1 LRVGTAS
8 SINSRISWLDDVGY
22 RCGARRRDPGNFWH
36 YLAILAIPR
45 VNYLD
50 QQRYLK
56 QSRIHAASS
65 VLAWAVIAVTCALL
79 SRPEPLG
86 TMVVF
91 GMVAVAL
98 AIGLCYLPDYLHLT
112 ANPQKRSN
120 WMVKVRWR
128 IIGAGLVLSLA
139 LASNN
144 RTRFLGVIMV
154 VWLVAANLMVAG
166 FAHRPR
172 KRFIAPLLWAGDFM
186 LVSVLLLRGPLD
198 ALLGGV
204 LLAVAV
210 HLAIV
215 ASEDHPYLWAV
226 ITMAASWIVL
236 WLTWSSRRGNPRL
249 YVALAGL
256 VLIAGRATAWLVTRA
271 QEQNAKNVA
280 AAITE
285 LEDFTGYPADR
296 IHHLWETSNQ
306 QLAENWQKAAIAPD
320 DREKLAAWYRDNSE
334 LYLFAISG
342 YNLDYKRIRS
352 SLNVL
357 GLAQGACLDY
367 GAGNGEIVLE
377 LARRGHPATY
387 YDVDGVTMR
396 FARRRAEQQKLPVK
410 FFHTKDDLA
419 ASARQRNLDT
429 IFSFDVLEHLPDLSG
444 ELDFLSSLLA
454 PGGIFVF
461 DVPAGSTK
469 AHPMHLDHC
478 VDVFAHMQTKGFADE
493 RGLALRLP
501 FKKEEKFVY
510 RKPLGDRRNRA
521 ESP

>member
-1 LRVGTAS
+1 M
-8 SINSRISWLDDVGY
+8 
-22 RCGARRRDPGNFWH
+22 
-36 YLAILAIPR
+36 
-45 VNYLD
+45 NYLD

-56 QSRIHAASS
+56 QSRTQAVSS

-79 SRPEPLG
+79 SSPVPPG
-86 TMVVF
+86 TLVVF
-91 GMVAVAL
+91 WMVAAAV

-112 ANPQKRSN
+112 VNPQKPFK
-120 WMVKVRWR
+120 WAVKVRWR
-128 IIGAGLVLSLA
+128 IIAAVLVLGLA
-139 LASNN
+139 LAGSTHA
-144 RTRFLGVIMV
+144 RIGT
-154 VWLVAANLMVAG
+154 LVAAGWLAAVNLLAKAWVPERFVAVC
-166 FAHRPR
+166 
-172 KRFIAPLLWAGDFM
+172 LWAGDFA
-186 LVSVLLLRGPLD
+186 LISGLLLRDSLD
-198 ALLGGV
+198 PLLGGV
-204 LLAVAV
+204 LLAAAV

-226 ITMAASWIVL
+226 ITMAASWIAIG
-236 WLTWSSRRGNPRL
+236 LTWSWRRGNPRV

-256 VLIAGRATAWLVTRA
+256 VLVAGRATAWLVTRA
-271 QEQNAKNVA
+271 REQNAKNVT
-280 AAITE
+280 AAISE
-285 LEDFTGYPADR
+285 LEDFTGHPPDR
-296 IHHLWETSNQ
+296 IRHLWETSNQ
-306 QLAENWQKAAIAPD
+306 QLAENWQKAAIAAD

-352 SLNVL
+352 NLKVL
-357 GLAQGACLDY
+357 DLAQGACLDY

-396 FARRRAEQQKLPVK
+396 FARRRAEQQRLSVK

-419 ASARQRNLDT
+419 TSAKQRNFDT
-429 IFSFDVLEHLPDLSG
+429 VFSFDVLEHLPDLSG

-469 AHPMHLDHC
+469 AHPMHLDHR
-478 VDVFAHMQTKGFADE
+478 VDVFAHMRAKGLVDE
-493 RGLALRLP
+493 RGIALRLP

-510 RKPLGDRRNRA
+510 RKPSA
-521 ESP
+521 